1 MAADDVGEVMETAV
15 DELESVRTTGLN
27 AEATRG
33 WYDELNESRVSKW
46 PPPPVSAN

>member
-1 MAADDVGEVMETAV
+1 MAADAVGDAMDTAV

-33 WYDELNESRVSKW
+33 W
-46 PPPPVSAN
+46 